1 MSPASV
7 SLWRVQKHLTQQ
19 VYGMRCAWEDGRE
32 QHMQTGSAGSGVLA
46 ISHLCRRERV
56 SVFQSQ
62 CTGDGD
68 GLCHVDDAHLFV
80 AAAHAVSAKLSAAKV
95 VMLYHESVACQARH
109 DSQGQIS
116 TAILQKGCLCTAQ
129 GSAPALRGPG
139 CRRWSRPEGR
149 RCRRHSQA
157 GPLAPGQ
164 RSRMKLS
171 SSAGS
176 AEYLSGACQPGSVPE
191 QQAVAHLSWAVP
203 STCTQGRS
211 AKT

>member
-1 MSPASV
+1 MTQASV

-19 VYGMRCAWEDGRE
+19 VYGMHCAWENGRK

-46 ISHLCRRERV
+46 ITHLGRRERV
-56 SVFQSQ
+56 SVLQRQ

-80 AAAHAVSAKLSAAKV
+80 AAAHAVNANLSAATM

-109 DSQGQIS
+109 DSRGQIS
-116 TAILQKGCLCTAQ
+116 TAILQKGCPCTAQ

-164 RSRMKLS
+164 RNELGMS
-171 SSAGS
+171 SS
-176 AEYLSGACQPGSVPE
+176 
-191 QQAVAHLSWAVP
+191 
-203 STCTQGRS
+203 TRS
-211 AKT
+211 L